1 MTVVYNLL
9 YQASEYMELQQQQTR
24 KNKQKQQQK
33 TTTTYKP
40 SKIITNIKTE

>member
-9 YQASEYMELQQQQTR
+9 YQASEYMEQQQQQTR

-33 TTTTYKP
+33 TAYKP